1 MDVFFK
7 KSLRFFCFILVF
19 QLLITSF
26 YVKSIETCE
35 SIFVASSGVATISTS
50 DAELLNFITGGLLG
64 LNAKLSVADTE
75 YSSLLTAGIDLESYL
90 DTLAIDLSVANKSDA
105 VAANITLT
113 QAIDAAITVLQSQ
126 GGNTVAIATLEDIK
140 LVVPTNTFSLLDV
153 IDLNVE
159 DNAVLSTT
167 VNVLDFHML
176 IIQAFNHQNA
186 ISAENISLN
195 LSTLGLNGTFGPLSI
210 SLSDVSAALIA
221 VEGPKLISGPVGTA
235 FTTSSI
241 RLRILADLIDVA
253 AAPLSLG
260 AASVEVTL
268 TDFEFYADVAR
279 ANGTVDQLSYLTQT
293 LRLNVTPGVASLY
306 LGQISDVDFNDRS
319 LTSDIDYA
327 TEVAPVVIGSIDIN
341 LSLGGSET
349 IALEARANA
358 NANGAL
364 ESLNFV
370 SPFPESQ
377 TTTAGVGVVNT
388 LLSTLFSNT
397 VLTTTPSPALVNTT
411 LLLNLIRSLV
421 VDDILS
427 PVISDIVT
435 NVADPT
441 ADALGISIGNAT
453 EKVFAINGGSCIP
466 TVDNLNTADP
476 TPTLSGLAYR
486 SLVDSELLT
495 IELNNITYHENV
507 DFAVTNNQWSLNV
520 PPEDTMTDG
529 VYNVIATVTNGVS
542 SISDQTNAELTVDS
556 SQPSVQIQNVPANT
570 NIAFTATF
578 SFSEDVSEF
587 AVGDIIVG
595 NGSATSFTTVNTSTY
610 TALITPVAD
619 GTVPLDINANV
630 AQDSAGN
637 FNTAATQVTSQYD
650 ASRPS
655 VVIQNVPATSNAPF
669 TVTFTFSEAVIGF
682 TSGDISVGNGGA
694 SSFTTVDT
702 STYTALITPIADGSV
717 TLDVSANVAQDSVG
731 NLNTAATQVS
741 SNYDASRPSVLIQNV
756 PVTSNAPFTV
766 TFTFSEAVIGFVVGD
781 ISVGNGS
788 ASSFSTVNTSTYTAL
803 ITPIADGA
811 VTLDV
816 NANIAQDS
824 VGNLNTAATQASST
838 YDASRPSIT
847 IQNVPATSNAPFTV
861 TFTFSEAVIG
871 FTSGDII
878 VGNGGASSFTTVDT
892 STYTALITPIADGSV
907 TLDIN
912 ANVAQD
918 SVGNLNTAA
927 TQASSTY
934 DASRPS
940 VLIQN
945 VPATSN
951 APFTVTFTFSEAVS
965 GFTSGDIIVGNGS
978 ASSFTTVDTSTY
990 TALITPI
997 ADGAV
1002 TLDVNAN
1009 IAQDSVG
1016 NLNTAA
1022 TQASSTY
1029 DASRPSITIQNVPAT
1044 SNAPF
1049 TVTFTFS
1056 EAVIGFTSG
1065 DIIVGNGGA
1074 SSFTTVDSS
1083 TYTALITPTTD
1094 GAVTLDVNAN
1104 VAQDSV
1110 GNLNTAASQVS
1121 STYDAS
1127 RPSVTI
1133 QNVPATSN
1141 APFTVTFT
1149 FSEAVTDFVVG
1160 DISVGNG
1167 NASSFTT
1174 VDTSTYTA
1182 LITPTAD
1189 GAVTLDVNAN
1199 VAQDSVGNLN
1209 TAATQ
1214 VTSTYDASRPSVVIQ
1229 NVPATSNAPFTV
1241 TFTFSEAV
1249 SGFDVGDIV
1258 VGNGSASSFTTVNTS
1273 TYTAVITPT
1282 ADGSVTIDVSANV
1295 AQDSADNLNTA
1306 ATQVTSQYDASRPSV
1321 LIQNVPATSN
1331 APFTVTFSFSEAV
1344 SGFTSGD
1351 IIVGNGGA
1359 SSFTTVDS
1367 STYTALITPIADG
1380 AVTLDVNANVAQ
1392 DSVGNFN
1399 TAATQVSSTYDAS
1412 RPSVLI
1418 QNVPATSNAPF
1429 TVTFSFSE
1437 AVSGFTS
1444 GDIIVGNGGASSFT
1458 TVDSSTYTALI
1469 TPIADGA
1476 VTLDVNA
1483 NVAQDSVGNF
1493 NTAATQVSSTYDAS
1507 RPSVIIQNVPAT
1519 SNAPFTVTFTFSE
1532 AVIGFTSGDISV
1544 GNGGASSF
1552 TTVDTS
1558 TYTAL
1563 ITPIADGSV
1572 TLDINANVAQDS
1584 VGNFN
1589 TAATQVSST
1598 YDASR
1603 PSVLIQNVP
1612 ATSNAPFTVTFTFS
1626 EAVTGFVIGDI
1637 SVGNGNASNFTTV
1650 NTSTYTALITPIAD
1664 GSVTLDVNANVA
1676 QDSVGNLNTAATQV
1690 SSTYDA
1696 SRPSVVIQNVPT
1708 TSNAPFT
1715 VTITFSE
1722 AVIGFTSGDISV
1734 GNGGASSF
1742 TTVDSSTYTALIT
1755 PTTDGAV
1762 TLDVNANVAQDSV
1775 GNLNTAATQ
1784 VSSTYDASRPSV
1796 VIQNVPAT
1804 SNAPFTVTFTFSEAV
1819 TDFVVGDISVGNGN
1833 ASGFTTVDTSTYTA
1847 LITPTADGV
1856 VTLDVN
1862 ANIAQDSVGNLNTA
1876 ATQVSSTYDA
1886 SRPSVTIQNVPATS
1900 NAPFTVTFTF
1910 SEAVIGFT
1918 SGDIS
1923 VGNGGASSFTT
1934 VDTSTY
1940 TALITPLADGSVTL
1954 DVSANVAQ
1962 DSVGN
1967 FNTAATQV
1975 SSNYDASRPS
1985 VLIQNVPATS
1995 NAPFNVTF
2003 TFSEAVTDFVVG
2015 DISVGNGNAS
2025 GFTTVD
2031 TSTYTALITPTAD
2044 GVVTLDVNANIA
2056 QDSVG
2061 NLNTAATQV
2070 SSTYDASRPSV
2081 TIQNVPATSNAPF
2094 TVTFTFS
2101 EAVTG
2106 FTSGDIIVGNGGASS
2121 FTTLNTSNYTALI
2134 TPAADGAVT
2143 LDVNDNV
2150 AQDSVGN
2157 LNTAAAQVSSTYDA
2171 SRPSILIQNVPVNS
2185 NSSFT
2190 ATFAFSEVV
2199 TGFIVTDIT
2208 LTNATASSF
2217 TAVNGSTYTA
2227 LITPLV
2233 TGAVTLDVNANV
2245 AQDSVGNLNTA
2256 ATQVS
2261 SSYDASRPS
2270 VTIQNVPSS
2279 GNSSFTATFVF
2290 SADVTGFVLGDI
2302 TLTNAAASS
2311 FTTINGSTYT
2321 TLITPI
2327 AEGVVTLDVNANV
2340 AQDSIG
2346 NLNTAATQVTSLYDA
2361 SRPSVVIQNV
2371 PGSSNNSFTA
2381 TFAFSENVLNF
2392 IVSDISV
2399 TNATVSNF
2407 IAVNGSNFNALIT
2420 PIADGAVTVNINAN
2434 VAQDT
2439 VGNLNTA
2446 ATQVTSQYDASRPS
2460 VVIQNVP
2467 TSSNNAF
2474 TTTLAFSEAV
2484 TGFVVGDIT
2493 LTNAAA
2499 SGFTTVNS
2507 STYTAL
2513 ITPIT
2518 DGAVT
2523 VNINA
2528 NVAQDSVGNLN
2539 TAAAQVL
2546 SQYDISRPSV
2556 VIQNVPAN
2564 SNNAFTATFSFNE
2577 AVINF
2582 ILSDISVSNAV
2593 ISNFTAVSSSSYTA
2607 LVTPT
2612 SDGVVTLNVNANV
2625 AQDTTGNLNTAAAQI
2640 TSQYDGTRPSI
2651 IIENVPTN
2659 SSSAFTASFVFS
2671 ENVINFIQSDIT
2683 ATNANISN
2691 FTAVNA
2697 SNYTALITPVANGV
2711 VTLNVNANI
2720 AQDSIGNLNTAAT
2733 QVTSQYDVSRASVV
2747 IQNVPIN
2754 SASPFTATFVFSKA
2768 VTGFLLSD
2776 IGITNADISNF
2787 TVVDGSTYT
2796 ALITPLV
2803 DGPVTLDVSE
2813 GVAQDSNDNLNT
2825 AATPVTS
2832 LYDASRP
2839 AITIENV
2846 PLNSQSAFTA
2856 TFVFS
2861 EPVINFILSDISLS
2875 NATISNFTVVDDRN
2889 YTALI
2894 TPIAEGLVTLD
2905 VNANVAQDSIGNLNT
2920 AAVQVT
2926 SQFDASRPAVVIQN
2940 APAVTRN
2947 AFTATIVFSEP
2958 VQDFVVDDISATN
2971 ATINNFVVIDASNY
2985 TALITPISE
2994 GDVTLNVNENVAQD
3008 SNANFNTAAAE
3019 VTSQYDITAPE
3030 ITILNGSTINIVN
3043 QSNYNIEGTCDDEN
3057 VVVVIVNTSSPNSVN
3072 CDEGLWVLNKDMS
3085 AIADGAA
3092 VVTVNANQTD
3102 SAGNIGNAEPVDI
3115 DKDTEKPV
3123 ISINR
3128 VIYSQNDA
3136 LIFSGT
3142 SDTEDGSAISII
3154 ESTDNNLCE
3163 APVNNKAWNCESG
3176 IVLSEGTY
3184 DLRAEAQDEAENLS
3198 IIYFSQTVNF
3208 DEDNDGIKN
3217 SVEGYGDSDN
3227 DGIPDAQDTDSDND
3241 GIPDSE
3247 EGVGDDDRDN
3257 IPNYLDTNLDE
3268 DADGVPD
3275 VIEGNTDVDNDGIIN
3290 AFDIDSD
3297 NDGIVDGY
3305 EAQIS
3310 GNDIDQDGIDDIFD
3324 ADIGGDDPD
3333 GDGITYQIIDTDND
3347 GIADFLDVDSDGDRI
3362 PDALEAFVGFQDL
3375 DNDGIWDRYDQ
3386 SYTLG
3391 SDIDNDGIDDL
3402 YDADQT
3408 NGLDVDNDGINDLLI
3423 ILNDHNKNFRPD
3435 HLDID
3440 SDSDGIHDSI
3450 EANITGFDHD
3460 NDGIDD
3466 AFDSD
3471 LSNELDVNN
3480 DGIIDT
3486 FVFIDTDAD
3495 GIIDM
3500 NDLDSD
3506 NDGDTDTSEA
3516 NVQDDDKDGIADI
3529 GSPVITDVID
3539 TDADSILDYVDLD
3552 SDNDGV
3558 FDIQNNANSAF
3569 DLNNDGRVD
3578 ITEDIDGDGID
3589 DSIDGNTQVLGHG
3602 SNADSDGDSVLD
3614 VIDKDDDNDGIADV
3628 TERRF
3633 ENTVNDL
3640 ESIDGS
3646 QITNVRR
3653 MSSIDTRRAMDSDN
3667 DGIINEK
3674 DRDSDNDG
3682 ISDLIENGRPNLS
3695 GFDHDQDGIDDVFD
3709 ADFTGGVDN
3718 DQDGVDDIFIVKD
3731 TDQDSAPDYLD
3742 LDSDNDKISDNIEQL
3757 TVPPSGVDTNGNG
3770 IDDAFDPVFNSNQD
3784 DNLDGID
3791 DTLVVLSNPDGDNI
3805 LNFQDT
3811 DSDGDGI
3818 EDINEQA
3825 RDFDGD
3831 GTPNYLD
3838 LDSDND
3844 KISDAIEGLNDFDLD
3859 GASNFL
3865 DLDSDGDN
3873 ISDEY
3878 EGNIDFD
3885 ADGSPDFL
3893 DLDSDNDSISDARET
3908 INDFDGDGA
3917 SNYKDLDSDND
3928 GISDEIEGDTDFD
3941 SDGASNFLDLD
3952 SDDDGIS
3959 DAVEG
3964 ESDFDVDGDPNFL
3977 DLDSD
3982 GDGLSDIEE
3991 GEIDSDN
3998 DGTPNF
4004 LDLDSDNDGIADKDE
4019 NGDFNSDGINDAT
4032 QDQRKVQSTLKG
4044 SGNVG
4049 GFIILMLL
4057 LLAIKRNTRVCLTIQ
4072 CNKCR

>member
-1 MDVFFK
+1 MDIYLKKVLKTFRWFF
-7 KSLRFFCFILVF
+7 VF
-19 QLLITSF
+19 QLLITSY
-26 YVKSIETCE
+26 YVKATETCE
-35 SIFVASSGVATISTS
+35 AIFVASSGVATVSS
-50 DAELLNFITGGLLG
+50 ADAELINFITGGLLG
-64 LNAKLSVADTE
+64 LNVKLSIADTG
-75 YSSLLTAGIDLESYL
+75 YSSLLTAGIELEEYL

-105 VAANITLT
+105 VAANISLV
-113 QAIDAAITVLQSQ
+113 QAIDAAITVLQNQ
-126 GGNTVAIATLEDIK
+126 GGNTVAIATLNNIK
-140 LVVPTNTFSLLDV
+140 VQVPVGTFSFLDV

-159 DNAVLSTT
+159 DSAVLSTT

-176 IIQAFNHQNA
+176 IMQAFNHQNA
-186 ISAENISLN
+186 ISAQNISLN

-221 VEGPKLISGPVGTA
+221 VEGPKLVSGPVGTA

-253 AAPLSLG
+253 AAPLTLG
-260 AASVEVTL
+260 LASVEVTL
-268 TDFEFYADVAR
+268 TDFEIYADVAR

-306 LGQISDVDFNDRS
+306 LGQISAANFNDRT
-319 LTSDIDYA
+319 LTSNIDYA
-327 TEVAPVVIGSIDIN
+327 TEVAPVVIGSIYID
-341 LSLGGSET
+341 LGIGGNET

-358 NANGAL
+358 NANGTL
-364 ESLNFV
+364 ESINFV

-435 NVADPT
+435 NFADPT

-495 IELNNITYHENV
+495 IELNNISYHENV
-507 DFAVTNNQWSLNV
+507 DFVVTNNQWSLIV
-520 PPEDTMTDG
+520 PTADTMLDG
-529 VYNVIATVTNGVS
+529 VYNVIATVTNGVDS
-542 SISDQTNAELTVDS
+542 LSDQTNAELTVDS
-556 SQPSVQIQNVPANT
+556 GQPSVQIQNVPASTNIAFTATFAFSEDVSGFAVGDIIVGNGSASSFTTVNTSTYTALITPTADGAVTLDINANVAQDSAGNFNTAATQVSSNYDASRPSVLIQNVPANSNSSFTATFAFSEAVTDFVVGDISVGNGGASSFTTVNTSTYSALITPTADGTVTIGVSANIALDSVGNFNTAATQVTSQYDASRPSVTIQNVPATSNAAFTVTFAFSEAVIGFVVGDISVGNGGASSFSTVNTSTYTVLITPTADGAVTLDVNANVAQDSVGNFNTAAAQASSTYDASRPSVTIQNVPAST

-578 SFSEDVSEF
+578 SFSEDVSDF

-595 NGSATSFTTVNTSTY
+595 NGSASGFTTVNTSTY
-610 TALITPVAD
+610 TAVITPTAD
-619 GTVPLDINANV
+619 GSVTLDVNTNV

-655 VVIQNVPATSNAPF
+655 VIIQNVPATSNAPF
-669 TVTFTFSEAVIGF
+669 TVTFTFSEAV
-682 TSGDISVGNGGA
+682 TD
-694 SSFTTVDT
+694 
-702 STYTALITPIADGSV
+702 
-717 TLDVSANVAQDSVG
+717 
-731 NLNTAATQVS
+731 
-741 SNYDASRPSVLIQNV
+741 
-756 PVTSNAPFTV
+756 
-766 TFTFSEAVIGFVVGD
+766 FVVGD

-788 ASSFSTVNTSTYTAL
+788 AGGFTTVNTSTYTAV
-803 ITPIADGA
+803 ITPTADGA

-816 NANIAQDS
+816 NAN
-824 VGNLNTAATQASST
+824 
-838 YDASRPSIT
+838 
-847 IQNVPATSNAPFTV
+847 
-861 TFTFSEAVIG
+861 
-871 FTSGDII
+871 
-878 VGNGGASSFTTVDT
+878 
-892 STYTALITPIADGSV
+892 
-907 TLDIN
+907 
-912 ANVAQD
+912 VAQD
-918 SVGNLNTAA
+918 SVGNFNTAA
-927 TQASSTY
+927 AQASSTY

-951 APFTVTFTFSEAVS
+951 APFTVTFTFSEAVID
-965 GFTSGDIIVGNGS
+965 FVVGDISVGNGSASSFSTVNTSTYTALITPTADGAVTLDVNANVSQDSVGNDNTAATQVTSQYDASRPSVTIQNVPATSNAAFTVTFAFSEAVTGFVVGDISVGNGS
-978 ASSFTTVDTSTY
+978 ASSFTTVNTSTY
-990 TALITPI
+990 TALITPT

-1022 TQASSTY
+1022 TQVSSTYDGSRPSITIQNVPATSNAPFTVTFAFSEAVTDFVVGDISVGNGNAISFTTVNTSTYTALITPIADGTVTLNVNANVAQDSAGNFNTAATQVSSTY

-1056 EAVIGFTSG
+1056 EAVINFDVG
-1065 DIIVGNGGA
+1065 DISVGNGGA
-1074 SSFTTVDSS
+1074 SSFTSVNTSV
-1083 TYTALITPTTD
+1083 YTALITPTTD
-1094 GAVTLDVNAN
+1094 GVVTLDVNAN
-1104 VAQDSV
+1104 IAQDSV
-1110 GNLNTAASQVS
+1110 GN
-1121 STYDAS
+1121 
-1127 RPSVTI
+1127 
-1133 QNVPATSN
+1133 
-1141 APFTVTFT
+1141 F
-1149 FSEAVTDFVVG
+1149 
-1160 DISVGNG
+1160 
-1167 NASSFTT
+1167 
-1174 VDTSTYTA
+1174 
-1182 LITPTAD
+1182 
-1189 GAVTLDVNAN
+1189 
-1199 VAQDSVGNLN
+1199 N

-1214 VTSTYDASRPSVVIQ
+1214 VSSNYDASRPSVVIQ
-1229 NVPATSNAPFTV
+1229 NVPANSNSSFTA
-1241 TFTFSEAV
+1241 TFAFSEAV
-1249 SGFDVGDIV
+1249 ADFVVGDIS
-1258 VGNGSASSFTTVNTS
+1258 VGNGSASSFATVN
-1273 TYTAVITPT
+1273 
-1282 ADGSVTIDVSANV
+1282 
-1295 AQDSADNLNTA
+1295 
-1306 ATQVTSQYDASRPSV
+1306 
-1321 LIQNVPATSN
+1321 
-1331 APFTVTFSFSEAV
+1331 
-1344 SGFTSGD
+1344 
-1351 IIVGNGGA
+1351 
-1359 SSFTTVDS
+1359 S

-1418 QNVPATSNAPF
+1418 QNVPATSNAAFTVTFTFSEVVTEFVVGDISVGNGSANSFTTVNTSTYTALITPTADGAVTLDVNANVAQDSVGNLNTAATQVTSQYDASRPSVIIQNVPATSNAPF
-1429 TVTFSFSE
+1429 TVTFTFSE
-1437 AVSGFTS
+1437 AVSGFVV
-1444 GDIIVGNGGASSFT
+1444 GDISVGNGNASGFTTVNTSTYTALITPTADGSVTLDVNANVAQDSVGNFNTSATQVSSNYDASRPSVAIQNVPATSNAPFTVTFTFSEAVIGFVVGDITLTNATASSFT
-1458 TVDSSTYTALI
+1458 TVNTSTYTALI
-1469 TPIADGA
+1469 TPIADGT
-1476 VTLDVNA
+1476 VTLNVNA

-1507 RPSVIIQNVPAT
+1507 RPSVTIQNVPATSSAAFIVTFAFSEAVTGFVVGDISVGNGSASSFTTVNPSTYTALITPTADGSVTLDVNANVAQDSVGNFNTSATQVSSNYDASRPSVAIQNVPAT

-1532 AVIGFTSGDISV
+1532 AVIGFVVGDITLT
-1544 GNGGASSF
+1544 NATASS
-1552 TTVDTS
+1552 
-1558 TYTAL
+1558 
-1563 ITPIADGSV
+1563 
-1572 TLDINANVAQDS
+1572 
-1584 VGNFN
+1584 
-1589 TAATQVSST
+1589 
-1598 YDASR
+1598 
-1603 PSVLIQNVP
+1603 
-1612 ATSNAPFTVTFTFS
+1612 
-1626 EAVTGFVIGDI
+1626 
-1637 SVGNGNASNFTTV
+1637 FTTV
-1650 NTSTYTALITPIAD
+1650 NTSTYTALITPIA
-1664 GSVTLDVNANVA
+1664 
-1676 QDSVGNLNTAATQV
+1676 
-1690 SSTYDA
+1690 
-1696 SRPSVVIQNVPT
+1696 
-1708 TSNAPFT
+1708 
-1715 VTITFSE
+1715 
-1722 AVIGFTSGDISV
+1722 
-1734 GNGGASSF
+1734 
-1742 TTVDSSTYTALIT
+1742 
-1755 PTTDGAV
+1755 DGAV

-1784 VSSTYDASRPSV
+1784 ASTIYDASRPSV
-1796 VIQNVPAT
+1796 LIQNVPVT
-1804 SNAPFTVTFTFSEAV
+1804 SNAAFTVTFA
-1819 TDFVVGDISVGNGN
+1819 
-1833 ASGFTTVDTSTYTA
+1833 
-1847 LITPTADGV
+1847 
-1856 VTLDVN
+1856 
-1862 ANIAQDSVGNLNTA
+1862 
-1876 ATQVSSTYDA
+1876 
-1886 SRPSVTIQNVPATS
+1886 
-1900 NAPFTVTFTF
+1900 F

-1923 VGNGGASSFTT
+1923 VGNGSASSFTT
-1934 VDTSTY
+1934 LNTSTY
-1940 TALITPLADGSVTL
+1940 TALITPTTDGVVTL
-1954 DVSANVAQ
+1954 DVNANVAQ

-1985 VLIQNVPATS
+1985 VLIQNVPA
-1995 NAPFNVTF
+1995 
-2003 TFSEAVTDFVVG
+2003 
-2015 DISVGNGNAS
+2015 I
-2025 GFTTVD
+2025 
-2031 TSTYTALITPTAD
+2031 
-2044 GVVTLDVNANIA
+2044 
-2056 QDSVG
+2056 
-2061 NLNTAATQV
+2061 
-2070 SSTYDASRPSV
+2070 
-2081 TIQNVPATSNAPF
+2081 SNAPF

-2101 EAVTG
+2101 EAVSG
-2106 FTSGDIIVGNGGASS
+2106 FVVGDISVGNGNASS
-2121 FTTLNTSNYTALI
+2121 FTTVNTSTYTALI
-2134 TPAADGAVT
+2134 TPIADGSVT
-2143 LDVNDNV
+2143 LDVSANV
-2150 AQDSVGN
+2150 AQDSADN
-2157 LNTAAAQVSSTYDA
+2157 FNTAATQVTSQYDA
-2171 SRPSILIQNVPVNS
+2171 SRPSVLIQNVPASS

-2233 TGAVTLDVNANV
+2233 TGAVTLDVNANI
-2245 AQDSVGNLNTA
+2245 AQDSAGNLNTA
-2256 ATQVS
+2256 AIQANS
-2261 SSYDASRPS
+2261 NYDVSRPS
-2270 VTIQNVPSS
+2270 VTIQNVPTS
-2279 GNSSFTATFVF
+2279 GNSSFTATFAF

-2311 FTTINGSTYT
+2311 FTTVNGSTYT

-2327 AEGVVTLDVNANV
+2327 AEGLVTLDVNANV
-2340 AQDSIG
+2340 AQDNIG

-2371 PGSSNNSFTA
+2371 PGNSNNSFTA
-2381 TFAFSENVLNF
+2381 TFAFSETVLNF

-2407 IAVNGSNFNALIT
+2407 TAVNGSNYNALIT
-2420 PIADGAVTVNINAN
+2420 PTADGAVTVNINAN

-2467 TSSNNAF
+2467 TTSNNAF
-2474 TTTLAFSEAV
+2474 TTTFAFSEAV

-2493 LTNAAA
+2493 LTNAAT

-2539 TAAAQVL
+2539 TAATQVT

-2593 ISNFTAVSSSSYTA
+2593 ISNFTIVSSSSYTA
-2607 LVTPT
+2607 LITPT

-2625 AQDTTGNLNTAAAQI
+2625 AQDTTGNLNTAATQV
-2640 TSQYDGTRPSI
+2640 TSQYDGTSPSI
-2651 IIENVPTN
+2651 TIQNVPTN

-2671 ENVINFIQSDIT
+2671 ENVINFSQSDIT

-2711 VTLNVNANI
+2711 VTLNVNANT
-2720 AQDSIGNLNTAAT
+2720 AQDSVGNLNTAAA
-2733 QVTSQYDVSRASVV
+2733 QVTSDYDVSRPSVV
-2747 IQNVPIN
+2747 IQNVPVN
-2754 SASPFTATFVFSKA
+2754 SASPFTATFVFSKT
-2768 VTGFLLSD
+2768 VIGFLLSD

-2813 GVAQDSNDNLNT
+2813 GVAQDSSGNLNT
-2825 AATPVTS
+2825 TATQVTS

-2839 AITIENV
+2839 SITIENV

-2875 NATISNFTVVDDRN
+2875 NASISNFTIVDDRN

-2905 VNANVAQDSIGNLNT
+2905 VNANVAQDTIGNLNT

-2958 VQDFVVDDISATN
+2958 VQNFVVNDISTTN

-2985 TALITPISE
+2985 TALIKPISE

-3008 SNANFNTAAAE
+3008 SNANFNTAATE

-3030 ITILNGSTINIVN
+3030 ITIINGPTINIVN

-3057 VVVVIVNTSSPNSVN
+3057 VVVVIVNTLSPNSVN
-3072 CDEGLWVLNKDMS
+3072 CDEGLWVLNKDIS

-3092 VVTVNANQTD
+3092 VTVNANQTD
-3102 SAGNIGNAEPVDI
+3102 SAGNIGNAEPVVI

-3176 IVLSEGTY
+3176 IVLAEGTY

-3275 VIEGNTDVDNDGIIN
+3275 VIEGNTDIDNDGVIN

-3297 NDGIVDGY
+3297 NDGIVDGF

-3310 GNDIDQDGIDDIFD
+3310 GNDIDNDGIDDIFD

-3486 FVFIDTDAD
+3486 FIFIDTDAD

-3529 GSPVITDVID
+3529 GTPVMTDVID
-3539 TDADSILDYVDLD
+3539 TDADSILDYLDLD

-3578 ITEDIDGDGID
+3578 LTEDIDGDGID

-3602 SNADSDGDSVLD
+3602 SNADSDGDSVID

-3633 ENTVNDL
+3633 ENNVNDI
-3640 ESIDGS
+3640 ENIDGS
-3646 QITNVRR
+3646 QITNARR
-3653 MSSIDTRRAMDSDN
+3653 MSSIDTRQAMDSDN

-3695 GFDHDQDGIDDVFD
+3695 GFDHDKDGIDDVFD

-3770 IDDAFDPVFNSNQD
+3770 IDDAFDPAFNSNQD

>member
-1 MDVFFK
+1 MDIYLKKVLKTFRWFF
-7 KSLRFFCFILVF
+7 VF
-19 QLLITSF
+19 QLLITSY
-26 YVKSIETCE
+26 YVKATETCE
-35 SIFVASSGVATISTS
+35 AIFVASSGVANVSS
-50 DAELLNFITGGLLG
+50 ADAELINFITGGLLG
-64 LNAKLSVADTE
+64 LNVKLSIADTG
-75 YSSLLTAGIDLESYL
+75 YSSLLTAGIELEEYL

-105 VAANITLT
+105 VAANISLV
-113 QAIDAAITVLQSQ
+113 QAIDAAITVLQNQ
-126 GGNTVAIATLEDIK
+126 GGNTVAIATLNNIK
-140 LVVPTNTFSLLDV
+140 FQVPVGTFSFLDV

-159 DNAVLSTT
+159 DSAVLSTT

-186 ISAENISLN
+186 ISAQNISLN

-221 VEGPKLISGPVGTA
+221 VEGPKLVSGPVGTA

-253 AAPLSLG
+253 AAPLTLG
-260 AASVEVTL
+260 LASVEVTL
-268 TDFEFYADVAR
+268 TDFEIYADVAR

-306 LGQISDVDFNDRS
+306 LGQISAANFNDRT
-319 LTSDIDYA
+319 LTSNIDYA
-327 TEVAPVVIGSIDIN
+327 TEVAPVVIGSIYIN
-341 LSLGGSET
+341 LGIGGNET

-358 NANGAL
+358 NANGTL

-435 NVADPT
+435 NFADPT

-495 IELNNITYHENV
+495 IELNNISYHENV
-507 DFAVTNNQWSLNV
+507 DFVVTNNQWSLIV
-520 PPEDTMTDG
+520 PPADTMLDG
-529 VYNVIATVTNGVS
+529 VYNVIATVTNGVDS
-542 SISDQTNAELTVDS
+542 LSDQTNAELTVDS
-556 SQPSVQIQNVPANT
+556 GQPSVQIQNVPAST

-578 SFSEDVSEF
+578 AFSEDVSGF

-595 NGSATSFTTVNTSTY
+595 NGSASSFTTVNTSTY
-610 TALITPVAD
+610 TALITPTAD
-619 GTVPLDINANV
+619 GAVTLDINANV

-637 FNTAATQVTSQYD
+637 FNTAATQV
-650 ASRPS
+650 
-655 VVIQNVPATSNAPF
+655 
-669 TVTFTFSEAVIGF
+669 
-682 TSGDISVGNGGA
+682 
-694 SSFTTVDT
+694 
-702 STYTALITPIADGSV
+702 
-717 TLDVSANVAQDSVG
+717 
-731 NLNTAATQVS
+731 S
-741 SNYDASRPSVLIQNV
+741 SN
-756 PVTSNAPFTV
+756 
-766 TFTFSEAVIGFVVGD
+766 
-781 ISVGNGS
+781 
-788 ASSFSTVNTSTYTAL
+788 
-803 ITPIADGA
+803 
-811 VTLDV
+811 
-816 NANIAQDS
+816 
-824 VGNLNTAATQASST
+824 
-838 YDASRPSIT
+838 
-847 IQNVPATSNAPFTV
+847 
-861 TFTFSEAVIG
+861 
-871 FTSGDII
+871 
-878 VGNGGASSFTTVDT
+878 
-892 STYTALITPIADGSV
+892 
-907 TLDIN
+907 
-912 ANVAQD
+912 
-918 SVGNLNTAA
+918 
-927 TQASSTY
+927 Y

-965 GFTSGDIIVGNGS
+965 GF
-978 ASSFTTVDTSTY
+978 
-990 TALITPI
+990 
-997 ADGAV
+997 
-1002 TLDVNAN
+1002 
-1009 IAQDSVG
+1009 
-1016 NLNTAA
+1016 
-1022 TQASSTY
+1022 
-1029 DASRPSITIQNVPAT
+1029 
-1044 SNAPF
+1044 
-1049 TVTFTFS
+1049 
-1056 EAVIGFTSG
+1056 
-1065 DIIVGNGGA
+1065 
-1074 SSFTTVDSS
+1074 
-1083 TYTALITPTTD
+1083 
-1094 GAVTLDVNAN
+1094 
-1104 VAQDSV
+1104 
-1110 GNLNTAASQVS
+1110 
-1121 STYDAS
+1121 
-1127 RPSVTI
+1127 
-1133 QNVPATSN
+1133 
-1141 APFTVTFT
+1141 
-1149 FSEAVTDFVVG
+1149 VVG

-1167 NASSFTT
+1167 NASSF
-1174 VDTSTYTA
+1174 A
-1182 LITPTAD
+1182 
-1189 GAVTLDVNAN
+1189 
-1199 VAQDSVGNLN
+1199 
-1209 TAATQ
+1209 
-1214 VTSTYDASRPSVVIQ
+1214 
-1229 NVPATSNAPFTV
+1229 
-1241 TFTFSEAV
+1241 
-1249 SGFDVGDIV
+1249 
-1258 VGNGSASSFTTVNTS
+1258 TVNT
-1273 TYTAVITPT
+1273 
-1282 ADGSVTIDVSANV
+1282 
-1295 AQDSADNLNTA
+1295 
-1306 ATQVTSQYDASRPSV
+1306 
-1321 LIQNVPATSN
+1321 
-1331 APFTVTFSFSEAV
+1331 
-1344 SGFTSGD
+1344 
-1351 IIVGNGGA
+1351 
-1359 SSFTTVDS
+1359 

-1380 AVTLDVNANVAQ
+1380 TVTLNVNANVAQ

-1399 TAATQVSSTYDAS
+1399 IAATQVSSTYDAS

-1437 AVSGFTS
+1437 AVTDFVV
-1444 GDIIVGNGGASSFT
+1444 GDIIVGNGSASSFA
-1458 TVDSSTYTALI
+1458 TVNSSTYTALI

-1483 NVAQDSVGNF
+1483 NIAQDSVGNL
-1493 NTAATQVSSTYDAS
+1493 NTAATQVSSTYDGS
-1507 RPSVIIQNVPAT
+1507 RPSVLIQNVPAT
-1519 SNAPFTVTFTFSE
+1519 SNAPFTVTFVFSE
-1532 AVIGFTSGDISV
+1532 AVTDFVVGDISI
-1544 GNGGASSF
+1544 GNGSASSF
-1552 TTVDTS
+1552 TTVNTS

-1572 TLDINANVAQDS
+1572 TLDVSANVAQDS
-1584 VGNFN
+1584 ASNLN
-1589 TAATQVSST
+1589 TAAIQVSST

-1626 EAVTGFVIGDI
+1626 ETVTGFVVGDI
-1637 SVGNGNASNFTTV
+1637 SVGNGSASSFATV
-1650 NTSTYTALITPIAD
+1650 NSSTYTALITPIA
-1664 GSVTLDVNANVA
+1664 
-1676 QDSVGNLNTAATQV
+1676 
-1690 SSTYDA
+1690 
-1696 SRPSVVIQNVPT
+1696 
-1708 TSNAPFT
+1708 
-1715 VTITFSE
+1715 
-1722 AVIGFTSGDISV
+1722 
-1734 GNGGASSF
+1734 
-1742 TTVDSSTYTALIT
+1742 
-1755 PTTDGAV
+1755 DGAV
-1762 TLDVNANVAQDSV
+1762 TLDVNANVAQDSA
-1775 GNLNTAATQ
+1775 GNDNTAATQ
-1784 VSSTYDASRPSV
+1784 VTSQYDASRPSIA
-1796 VIQNVPAT
+1796 IQNVPAT
-1804 SNAPFTVTFTFSEAV
+1804 SNAPYTVTFAFSELVTGFIV
-1819 TDFVVGDISVGNGN
+1819 TDITLTNATASSFTAVNG
-1833 ASGFTTVDTSTYTA
+1833 STYTA
-1847 LITPTADGV
+1847 LITPIADGT
-1856 VTLDVN
+1856 VTLNVN
-1862 ANIAQDSVGNLNTA
+1862 ANVAQDSAGNFNTS
-1876 ATQVSSTYDA
+1876 ATQTNSTYDA
-1886 SRPSVTIQNVPATS
+1886 SRPSITIQNVPATS

-1910 SEAVIGFT
+1910 SEAVINFDV
-1918 SGDIS
+1918 GDIS
-1923 VGNGGASSFTT
+1923 VGNGGASSFTS
-1934 VDTSTY
+1934 VNTS
-1940 TALITPLADGSVTL
+1940 A
-1954 DVSANVAQ
+1954 
-1962 DSVGN
+1962 
-1967 FNTAATQV
+1967 
-1975 SSNYDASRPS
+1975 
-1985 VLIQNVPATS
+1985 
-1995 NAPFNVTF
+1995 
-2003 TFSEAVTDFVVG
+2003 
-2015 DISVGNGNAS
+2015 
-2025 GFTTVD
+2025 
-2031 TSTYTALITPTAD
+2031 YTALITPTTD

-2061 NLNTAATQV
+2061 NFNTSATQV
-2070 SSTYDASRPSV
+2070 SSNYDASRPLV
-2081 TIQNVPATSNAPF
+2081 VIQNVPAISNAPF

-2101 EAVTG
+2101 EVVSG
-2106 FTSGDIIVGNGGASS
+2106 FALGDISVGNGNASS
-2121 FTTLNTSNYTALI
+2121 FTTVNTSTYTALI
-2134 TPAADGAVT
+2134 TPVADGAVT
-2143 LDVNDNV
+2143 LDVNANV
-2150 AQDSVGN
+2150 AQDNVGN
-2157 LNTAAAQVSSTYDA
+2157 LNTAATQVSSNYDA
-2171 SRPSILIQNVPVNS
+2171 SRPSVVIQNVPANS

-2233 TGAVTLDVNANV
+2233 TGAVTLDVNANI
-2245 AQDSVGNLNTA
+2245 AQDSAGNLNTA
-2256 ATQVS
+2256 AIQANS
-2261 SSYDASRPS
+2261 NYDVSRPS
-2270 VTIQNVPSS
+2270 VTIQNVPTS
-2279 GNSSFTATFVF
+2279 GNSSFTATFAF

-2311 FTTINGSTYT
+2311 FTTVNDSTYT
-2321 TLITPI
+2321 TLISPI
-2327 AEGVVTLDVNANV
+2327 AEGLVTLDINANV

-2371 PGSSNNSFTA
+2371 PGNSNNSFTA
-2381 TFAFSENVLNF
+2381 TFAFSETVLNF

-2399 TNATVSNF
+2399 INATVSNF
-2407 IAVNGSNFNALIT
+2407 TAINDSNYNALIT
-2420 PIADGAVTVNINAN
+2420 PTADGAVTVNINAN

-2460 VVIQNVP
+2460 VAIQNVP
-2467 TSSNNAF
+2467 MTSNNAF
-2474 TTTLAFSEAV
+2474 TTTFAFSEAV

-2539 TAAAQVL
+2539 TAATQVT

-2593 ISNFTAVSSSSYTA
+2593 ISNFTVVSSSSYTA
-2607 LVTPT
+2607 LITPT

-2625 AQDTTGNLNTAAAQI
+2625 AQDTTGNLNTAATQV

-2651 IIENVPTN
+2651 TIQNVPTN
-2659 SSSAFTASFVFS
+2659 SSSSFTASFVFS
-2671 ENVINFIQSDIT
+2671 ENVINFSQSDIT

-2711 VTLNVNANI
+2711 VTLNVNANT
-2720 AQDSIGNLNTAAT
+2720 AQDSVGNLNTAAA
-2733 QVTSQYDVSRASVV
+2733 QVTSDYDVSRPSVV
-2747 IQNVPIN
+2747 IQNVPVN
-2754 SASPFTATFVFSKA
+2754 SASPFTATFVFSKT

-2776 IGITNADISNF
+2776 IGITNADITNF
-2787 TVVDGSTYT
+2787 SDVDGSTYT
-2796 ALITPLV
+2796 ALITPTA

-2813 GVAQDSNDNLNT
+2813 GVAQDSSGNLNT
-2825 AATPVTS
+2825 AATQVTS

-2839 AITIENV
+2839 SITIENV

-2856 TFVFS
+2856 TFAFS

-2875 NATISNFTVVDDRN
+2875 NATISNFTIVDDRN

-2894 TPIAEGLVTLD
+2894 TPIAEGLVTID
-2905 VNANVAQDSIGNLNT
+2905 VNANVAQDTIGNLNT

-2958 VQDFVVDDISATN
+2958 VQNFVVNDISATN

-2994 GDVTLNVNENVAQD
+2994 GDVKLNVNENVAQD
-3008 SNANFNTAAAE
+3008 SNANFNTAATE

-3030 ITILNGSTINIVN
+3030 ITIINGPTINIVN

-3057 VVVVIVNTSSPNSVN
+3057 VVVVIVNTLSPNSVN

-3092 VVTVNANQTD
+3092 AVTVNANQTD
-3102 SAGNIGNAEPVDI
+3102 SAGNIGNAEPVVI

-3275 VIEGNTDVDNDGIIN
+3275 VIEGNTDIDNDGIIN

-3297 NDGIVDGY
+3297 NDGIVDGF
-3305 EAQIS
+3305 EVQIS
-3310 GNDIDQDGIDDIFD
+3310 GNDIDNDGIDDIFD

-3347 GIADFLDVDSDGDRI
+3347 GIADFLDIDSDGDRI

-3408 NGLDVDNDGINDLLI
+3408 NGLDADNDGINDLLI

-3486 FVFIDTDAD
+3486 FIFIDTDAD

-3529 GSPVITDVID
+3529 GTPVMTDVID
-3539 TDADSILDYVDLD
+3539 TDADSILDYLDLD

-3569 DLNNDGRVD
+3569 DLNNDGQVD
-3578 ITEDIDGDGID
+3578 LTEDIDGDGID

-3602 SNADSDGDSVLD
+3602 SNADSDGDSVID

-3633 ENTVNDL
+3633 ENNVNDI
-3640 ESIDGS
+3640 ENIDGN
-3646 QITNVRR
+3646 QITNARR
-3653 MSSIDTRRAMDSDN
+3653 MSSIDTRQAMDSDN

-3695 GFDHDQDGIDDVFD
+3695 GLDHDKDGIDDVFD

-3770 IDDAFDPVFNSNQD
+3770 IDDAFDPAFNSNQD

-3831 GTPNYLD
+3831 GAPNYLD